1 MDEALTLII
10 MFVGAAAIIFGVT
23 GRRWQRR
30 HTYMDEF
37 WHSNGW

>member
-1 MDEALTLII
+1 MEYAVPIALIAFAVAIVFEAKARL
-10 MFVGAAAIIFGVT
+10 
-23 GRRWQRR
+23 WQIR